1 MRKLAISNRAL
12 AKLKRLELNDR
23 ERAADAIAQLQNGKD
38 LTVRMLASEAA
49 PELWA
54 FQSGELRIVFRQ
66 LGGKII
72 VLGVFNH
79 APGLSAPKGTSPR
92 RPAPA
97 RASAKGRPGR

>member
-72 VLGVFNH
+72 VLGVFKH
-79 APGLSAPKGTSPR
+79 APISSGAAMEQVTKRVQRGPKKSISA
-92 RPAPA
+92 
-97 RASAKGRPGR
+97 